1 MKRVFSFAHFAC
13 EESKTTCS
21 RLVLG
26 LQIAA
31 TMASRFEIVDEEYIE
46 LKDKSENEKDRVL
59 EELSQKGGEWKKLQE
74 NLEEYANDVLDQ
86 RLSQF

>member
-1 MKRVFSFAHFAC
+1 MKRVFSFVHFAC

-46 LKDKSENEKDRVL
+46 LKDKSENENVKKRTEYWKNFL
-59 EELSQKGGEWKKLQE
+59 KKGANERNFKKI
-74 NLEEYANDVLDQ
+74 
-86 RLSQF
+86 